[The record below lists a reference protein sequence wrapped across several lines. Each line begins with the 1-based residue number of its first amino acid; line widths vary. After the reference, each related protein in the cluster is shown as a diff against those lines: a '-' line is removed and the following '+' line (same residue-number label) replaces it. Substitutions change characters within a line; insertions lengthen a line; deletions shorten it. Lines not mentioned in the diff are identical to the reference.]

1 MNLHTEMKRDLASL
15 ASPPTAPYHDPVWMV
30 QRAWSVFRLT
40 RLQEL
45 IRLTIK
51 DLQALPTSERVA
63 GDRPPGDGSDADP
76 IVEAFRACCEELRE
90 ASGMVGAEADR
101 ARHCREVRE
110 LIARQPP
117 VWSATFT
124 EALSG
129 YRRAATHALEM
140 TFAKA
145 RVA

>member
-1 MNLHTEMKRDLASL
+1 MDRASL
-15 ASPPTAPYHDPVWMV
+15 ASSPTAPYHDPVWMV

-51 DLQALPTSERVA
+51 DLQALPTAAPVP
-63 GDRPPGDGSDADP
+63 GDRPSSDGGGADP

-90 ASGMVGAEADR
+90 ASGMAGAEADR

-110 LIARQPP
+110 HIARQPP
-117 VWSATFT
+117 LWTATFT
-124 EALSG
+124 EALNA
-129 YRRAATHALEM
+129 YRRAATGALEM

-145 RVA
+145 RV